1 MIYSLFRIHN
11 TMNKIVVSSMIF
23 ILFLGTF
30 TTFAN
35 AQQMPSWVKNN
46 AGYWADGSI
55 DDTTFVNALQFLI
68 KEQIILIPETEV
80 SENQSNQIPPWVKN
94 NAEFWAQDTITDLD
108 FINSM
113 QYLIANGIIVIELE
127 MDTLRSL
134 SGNFV
139 DGDFFH
145 KTSGLATI
153 EFSNEKT
160 HLYLGEDFKTLNG
173 PDLYVYL
180 ATDKHAKDFV
190 NLGTIH
196 SFSGIQSY
204 EISDDIDLEK
214 YNQVLIWCKAF
225 GALFGNAQLQP

>member
-1 MIYSLFRIHN
+1 
-11 TMNKIVVSSMIF
+11 MNKIVVLSMIF
-23 ILFLGTF
+23 IIFLGTF
-30 TTFAN
+30 ATFAN
-35 AQQMPSWVKNN
+35 AQEIPSWVKNN
-46 AGYWADGSI
+46 AGYWAEGSI
-55 DDTTFVNALQFLI
+55 DDATFINALQFLI
-68 KEQIILIPETEV
+68 KEQIIVIPETEI

-94 NAEFWAQDTITDLD
+94 NAEFWAQNAITDSD

-127 MDTLRSL
+127 MDIPMSL

-153 EFSNEKT
+153 EFSNEKI
-160 HLYLGEDFKTLNG
+160 HLHLGEDFKTLNG

-190 NLGTIH
+190 NLGMIQR
-196 SFSGIQSY
+196 FSGMQSY
-204 EISDDIDLEK
+204 EISSDIDLEK
-214 YNQVLIWCKAF
+214 YDQVLIWCKSF
-225 GALFGNAQLQP
+225 GVLFGNAQLQP